1 MTTAICRC
9 AKRRSAILAR
19 NSRVLDLY
27 SMPNMIAKGSRRDR
41 DRRGNG
47 HGTAVLDHFFVGRDL
62 GLVFLAVDFFF
73 VCRDLGLVC
82 LAFDI

>member
-1 MTTAICRC
+1 MTTALCRC
-9 AKRRSAILAR
+9 AKRRSAILAQ

-41 DRRGNG
+41 DQRDNG
-47 HGTAVLDHFFVGRDL
+47 HGTALLDFFFVCGDF
-62 GLVFLAVDFFF
+62 GLVFLASDFFF
-73 VCRDLGLVC
+73 VCRDLGLVF